1 MREAV
6 IVSTARTPI
15 GKAYRGAFNNTQGQ
29 QLAVYVLTH
38 AGSARRARGKR
49 DRGRLPGCA
58 MPQGSTGSRDSAADR
73 VARGDT
79 DLVGRHR
86 PGTREQARRVSAHRR
101 DPPRPRGTSHSP
113 AKTKKVLEGSL
124 RQTALLGHEEIGTD
138 HLLLALLD
146 DPASTGAQILT
157 DLASL
162 PISEMRE
169 HLRRELAQ
177 QAHPRPRPPHP
188 HPAQRRRIHPRPRCR
203 PHPGQNLETS
213 GPRPAEEP
221 RQQIGGDAQRNPPTL
236 PRPRPPDPKS
246 PYSLG
251 RGFKCYAAALTV
263 IST

>member
-86 PGTREQARRVSAHRR
+86 PGTREQARGCQRTGGIRPGPGAHPIHWRR
-101 DPPRPRGTSHSP
+101 RRR
-113 AKTKKVLEGSL
+113 SL
-124 RQTALLGHEEIGTD
+124 RAACARRPCSGTRRSAPTISSWPCSTTP
-138 HLLLALLD
+138 H
-146 DPASTGAQILT
+146 STGAQILT
-157 DLASL
+157 DLVTLS
-162 PISEMRE
+162 IGEMRE
-169 HLRRELAQ
+169 HLRRELAHGPTPGPHRIPIRLSDDEYTR
-177 QAHPRPRPPHP
+177 AHAA
-188 HPAQRRRIHPRPRCR
+188 AQS
-203 PHPGQNLETS
+203 LETS

-221 RQQIGGDAQRNPPTL
+221 RQQIGEDAQRNPPTL